1 MSYLLYCHTIFLH
14 TFDITLDVQKS
25 KNKLYIFSVD
35 AILVCGPYVSVN
47 MVRKALRRGMLIYFL
62 QWQKSQEWKKI
73 KQEMT
78 VTIFTPNIYCF
89 SRHIWYCIFDIYA
102 SMLGPGNS
110 VLSAYPLPPVVTAMV
125 SYSRPEYACS
135 FEDGGHKFWVVPIQI
150 LNQQLND

>member
-62 QWQKSQEWKKI
+62 Q
-73 KQEMT
+73 
-78 VTIFTPNIYCF
+78 
-89 SRHIWYCIFDIYA
+89 
-102 SMLGPGNS
+102 
-110 VLSAYPLPPVVTAMV
+110 
-125 SYSRPEYACS
+125 
-135 FEDGGHKFWVVPIQI
+135 
-150 LNQQLND
+150 